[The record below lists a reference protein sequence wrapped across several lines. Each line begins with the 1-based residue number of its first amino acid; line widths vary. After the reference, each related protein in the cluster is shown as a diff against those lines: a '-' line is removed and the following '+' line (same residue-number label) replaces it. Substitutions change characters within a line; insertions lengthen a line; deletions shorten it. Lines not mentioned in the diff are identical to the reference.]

1 MACEYDMY
9 KIFFIPGDIAN
20 KTEWDGDIKKL
31 KENKFNKLVI
41 LNRLLS
47 AQYYPESKNRD
58 SERYAIYSG
67 TNITSWSYIHS
78 GTVGPYRLDVEEFIN
93 HSDNKK
99 RFYRN
104 RTTNVCYFHDDAST
118 HEYKNKYWVAARKDT
133 IARKYLMCCDDDDL
147 TDFDPLFPSS
157 VGKGGAKKSCRR
169 IKKIISRKKSQKN
182 KTRSSRLG

>member
-9 KIFFIPGDIAN
+9 KIFVIPGDISK

-31 KENKFNKLVI
+31 KENKSNKLVI

-58 SERYAIYSG
+58 GERYAIYGG

-78 GTVGPYRLDVEEFIN
+78 GTVRPYKLDVEEFIN
-93 HSDNKK
+93 YHNQS

-104 RTTNVCYFHDDAST
+104 NQTGACYFHDDAST
-118 HEYKNKYWVAARKDT
+118 HEYKDKYWWSARNDT
-133 IARKYLMCCDDDDL
+133 IERKYLMCCDDL
-147 TDFDPLFPSS
+147 AGFVPLFTSS
-157 VGKGGAKKSCRR
+157 VGKGGAKKSGRR